1 MIANPLSDF
10 GSSILYLCAMLFFA
24 SLVLIVLKRYKF
36 PFTIGLVLSGLL
48 VGVLA
53 DAVPFLERETV
64 HGSITLSHDLILY
77 VLLPP
82 LVYEASLTMD
92 LRRLTRNLAPI
103 MLLAVVGLVM

>member
-1 MIANPLSDF
+1 MATNPLSDF

-64 HGSITLSHDLILY
+64 HGSITLSHDLIPVSYTHLT
-77 VLLPP
+77 LPTSD
-82 LVYEASLTMD
+82 LV
-92 LRRLTRNLAPI
+92 
-103 MLLAVVGLVM
+103 